1 MHIIIITGKREVF
14 FPFKKKKKKKQ
25 WLQTESS
32 LKVCLSAKTIWVPAR
47 KNTAC
52 ADVSLLFANIFIA
65 THSGR
70 GHGALRWRVA
80 YCTYKSLSLWH
91 AVRILSAGGRGL
103 TLWSDM
109 KRLMVCVQEQ
119 RGMRR
124 RCLQCVYVLRCG
136 RVSVCIHGGRGGGG
150 ACEDSYLLRREIK
163 KQDQQS
169 RSPVDC
175 FIFRFIL
182 HHIPPL
188 LPSDLLLLPL
198 LWSEGCGHCKLPG
211 PLWSRLVFVFMSV
224 INREE
229 KRGGQKPQNKWSG

>member
-1 MHIIIITGKREVF
+1 M
-14 FPFKKKKKKKQ
+14 
-25 WLQTESS
+25 W
-32 LKVCLSAKTIWVPAR
+32 VCQAR
-47 KNTAC
+47 KNAAC
-52 ADVSLLFANIFIA
+52 ADVSILIANIFTV

-70 GHGALRWRVA
+70 GRGALRWRVA

-91 AVRILSAGGRGL
+91 AIWILSARGRGL

-109 KRLMVCVQEQ
+109 KRLMVCVQER
-119 RGMRR
+119 RGMR

-136 RVSVCIHGGRGGGG
+136 RISVCIRGGRGGVRWRRG
-150 ACEDSYLLRREIK
+150 ACADSYLLRREIK

-224 INREE
+224 IN
-229 KRGGQKPQNKWSG
+229 GGGQNKWSG